1 MGISGGLDYRVAS
14 ESIRS
19 ALDGLYA
26 KTVRNCPKRPFAA
39 RRVARRGRGLRVA
52 GRGSRVAGLRPEDRG
67 EGRSRPPPERRRVT
81 RVVFRLA
88 PPPSPTKL
96 KIHHMSRLA
105 PR

>member
-14 ESIRS
+14 EPIRS

-39 RRVARRGRGLRVA
+39 RRVA
-52 GRGSRVAGLRPEDRG
+52 GRGSWVAGLRPEDRG